1 MQSKINDDG
10 GRRLDALMQ
19 ELRGQLGMSFSSKPL
34 LTQRAPYDSLLA
46 QQLLRSLGNPSSDE
60 QEIVFKQTAT
70 EMAIHTLAKKI
81 SRAIDAADDIP
92 DDAAIHT
99 RDSAADCDAKDTAT
113 DTALRSFLSLR
124 FSPAH
129 VRAIRKHVSAMRI
142 GVAHGFNAGLHELYL
157 QFGADAI
164 RSLIGSLT
172 ALDKAL
178 AKSIVLQLDVWLFNA
193 EEIRKICEERERDEP
208 RLLAPKRHRHTI
220 SHKLSH
226 KISHSKSHKRR
237 RLLEIALE
245 MKRERENSK
254 GRATAYALVE
264 CIKAPRIHTRPQKL
278 RIAPAALLMGLL
290 GKGRGAATCA

>member
-1 MQSKINDDG
+1 
-10 GRRLDALMQ
+10 
-19 ELRGQLGMSFSSKPL
+19 
-34 LTQRAPYDSLLA
+34 
-46 QQLLRSLGNPSSDE
+46 
-60 QEIVFKQTAT
+60 
-70 EMAIHTLAKKI
+70 MAIHTLAKKI

-142 GVAHGFNAGLHELYL
+142 GVAHGFNAGLHELCL
-157 QFGADAI
+157 QFGGDAI

-193 EEIRKICEERERDEP
+193 EEIRKICEERERAEP
-208 RLLAPKRHRHTI
+208 RLLAPKRHRHKI
-220 SHKLSH
+220 SH

-254 GRATAYALVE
+254 GRA
-264 CIKAPRIHTRPQKL
+264 
-278 RIAPAALLMGLL
+278 
-290 GKGRGAATCA
+290 